1 MQSISSNAK
10 MKSMNK
16 HKFCQGGIFK
26 KKHFIKLCS
35 TILSTAML
43 ISVPSLPVAYA
54 VENSKITEQPF
65 VVTEDENGIHFIGKS
80 GALGSD
86 NIEKDESVKVISSL
100 DDYYEVTE
108 NKTSYTDK
116 GFVRMPVRKTSASL
130 PDSIDNS
137 TSDYFP
143 EIDTQGSLGSCVA

>member
-1 MQSISSNAK
+1 M
-10 MKSMNK
+10 
-16 HKFCQGGIFK
+16 
-26 KKHFIKLCS
+26 
-35 TILSTAML
+35 
-43 ISVPSLPVAYA
+43 
-54 VENSKITEQPF
+54 
-65 VVTEDENGIHFIGKS
+65 TEDENGIHIIGNT

-86 NIEKDESVKVISSL
+86 NIEKDENVKVISSL

-130 PDSIDNS
+130 PDSVDNS

-143 EIDTQGSLGSCVA
+143 EIDTQGILGSCVA